1 MAVFQ
6 QAETKNIQL
15 QKENEL
21 KDALLKIETQNKLQE
36 QRLRISRDLHDTIGA
51 QLTFI
56 ISSIDNLKYGFQ
68 IEDERLQ
75 NRLAGISE
83 FTKETIYE
91 LRDTI
96 WAMNMNQIN
105 FEDLKSRISNFI
117 DNAKISSIGID
128 FQFVYS
134 DAGLCKRTFTSV
146 EGMNIY
152 RIIQETINNS
162 IKHSGAG
169 KIAVT
174 IDGDEDNLVIE
185 VTDNGK
191 GFSPGLNK
199 EGNGLNNIRKRA
211 KEIGGEIELNSKPGE
226 GTAMKLFLP
235 NNA

>member
-1 MAVFQ
+1 
-6 QAETKNIQL
+6 
-15 QKENEL
+15 
-21 KDALLKIETQNKLQE
+21 LQE
-36 QRLRISRDLHDTIGA
+36 QRLRISRDLHDNIGA

-56 ISSIDNLKYGFQ
+56 ISSIDNLKYGFR
-68 IEDERLQ
+68 IEDEKLQ
-75 NRLAGISE
+75 NRLTGISE

-96 WAMNMNQIN
+96 WAMNMSQIT

-128 FQFVYS
+128 FKFAYS
-134 DAGLCKRTFTSV
+134 NDNLNKKVVTSV

-152 RIIQETINNS
+152 RIIQEAINNA
-162 IKHSGAG
+162 IKHSEAT

-174 IDGDEDNLVIE
+174 IDGDETKLAIE

-191 GFSPGLNK
+191 GFDLETSND
-199 EGNGLNNIRKRA
+199 GNGLNNIRKRA

-226 GTAMKLFLP
+226 GTVMKLFLP
-235 NNA
+235 Q